1 MVADGR
7 LRQVLPGVL
16 LFGGATATEWQKAV
30 AATLLAG
37 AGSAMSHSSA
47 ARVHRLAVPSGP
59 SVVDGAVEVSIPPGT
74 HRRIRGAVVH
84 RERALRD
91 DEVELHRGVR
101 VTVPSRTLVD
111 LLPRL
116 TPSAL
121 EKLVDEGSIR
131 GAWDYAGLAVA
142 ADLAKGRKGVDTLR
156 RLLVVRL
163 ENPRVDSPLEDRAV
177 RALACLHPFETRYQL
192 VLDGQVVI
200 LDIAWPVYR
209 VAAECDGWQVRSRS
223 RGKFDHE
230 RRRNNLLASHGW
242 RVVHLTSTM
251 SDDEMRAAV
260 FKVLVRAPAV

>member
-1 MVADGR
+1 MGVDELWAAAERQHGMVLRRELGGLGVSRGRARRLVADGW

-16 LFGGATATEWQKAV
+16 SFGGATPTEWQKAV

-37 AGSAMSHSSA
+37 SGSAMSHSSA

-59 SVVDGAVEVSIPPGT
+59 SSDPSSPRLVDGRVADGRVVDGRVVDGRVADGRVADVAVEISIAPGS

-131 GAWDYAGLAVA
+131 GIWDYNGLAVA
-142 ADLAKGRKGVDTLR
+142 ADRAKGPQGR
-156 RLLVVRL
+156 
-163 ENPRVDSPLEDRAV
+163 
-177 RALACLHPFETRYQL
+177 
-192 VLDGQVVI
+192 
-200 LDIAWPVYR
+200 
-209 VAAECDGWQVRSRS
+209 
-223 RGKFDHE
+223 
-230 RRRNNLLASHGW
+230 
-242 RVVHLTSTM
+242 
-251 SDDEMRAAV
+251 
-260 FKVLVRAPAV
+260 